1 MRGTLLLLYLS
12 ACAAMPASAEE
23 NDRYFEDQLQFEL
36 FYEFSYQKELV
47 ESFLFECSGDRDVSL
62 PFAYATA
69 SITNAYMHDIMGLGG
84 LVPDP
89 FMSKPLWKRL
99 LEETWLIVMRDY
111 DNDGDLAD
119 PVLMA
124 QKDVL
129 RLMDIF
135 RDEKDLLCDFIF
147 WEEVLRF
154 EGVTVELIQDAKER
168 KGGTPEIVVFEE
180 RAGEG
185 LVVLTRLFDANP
197 LKQSP

>member
-1 MRGTLLLLYLS
+1 MRGALLLLCLS
-12 ACAAMPASAEE
+12 VCATMSASAEE

-36 FYEFSYQKELV
+36 LYEFSYQKELV
-47 ESFLFECSGDRDVSL
+47 ESFLFECTAERDVSS
-62 PFAYATA
+62 PFAYAA
-69 SITNAYMHDIMGLGG
+69 SSITNAYEDNIMGLGG
-84 LVPDP
+84 FVPDP
-89 FMSKPLWKRL
+89 FTNKPLWKRL
-99 LEETWLIVMRDY
+99 WEEMLLVMTRDY
-111 DNDGDLAD
+111 DNEGDLAN

-135 RDEKDLLCDFIF
+135 RDEKDTLCDFIF
-147 WEEVLRF
+147 WEEVLRL

-168 KGGTPEIVVFEE
+168 KGGTPEIVAFNE
-180 RAGEG
+180 RAGKG